1 MKRTRLPRYV
11 TRFIDRHG
19 KPRYRFRKKGQVG
32 RYFQA
37 EFGTVAFEAEYDACL
52 KGIAAPKIEIG
63 KGRTKPGTIADLI
76 RRYYAAPE
84 FTGLAASTKATYRN
98 QLDRFCR
105 DHGEKPVRLIERR
118 HIKAIIGAMS
128 DRPGAAN
135 SLLARLKLL
144 MKFAIEEGMRR
155 DNPAQSM
162 RGFRSGKDG
171 FHSWT
176 DDEIARFEAAHDVGT
191 RARLA
196 MALLLYTG
204 QRRSD
209 VVKMGHQHVSKG
221 RIQVKQQKTGANLWI
236 PIHPAL
242 VAIIEA
248 TPRDHLTFVTTAQ
261 DRPFTAA
268 GFGNWFREC
277 CDQAGLPQC
286 SAHGL
291 RKAAARR
298 LAEASCSNQQIKAI
312 TGHQTEAE
320 VSRYTRAAEQ
330 ELMAQQAMNTLSRGS
345 KNGTTVANP
354 TRKVRQNDR

>member
-1 MKRTRLPRYV
+1 MKRTRLPKYV
-11 TRFIDRHG
+11 TRFVDRHG
-19 KPRYRFRKKGQVG
+19 KPRYRFRKKGQAA

-37 EFGTVAFEAEYDACL
+37 EFNTPEFEAEYDACL
-52 KGIAAPKIEIG
+52 KGVAAPKIEVG
-63 KGRTKPGTIADLI
+63 QGRIKPGTVADLV

-84 FTGLAASTKATYRN
+84 FTGLADSTKATYRN
-98 QLDRFCR
+98 QLNRFIEL
-105 DHGEKPVRLIERR
+105 HGSKPVRLMERR

-144 MKFAIEEGMRR
+144 MKFAIEEGLRR
-155 DNPAQSM
+155 DNPALGVK
-162 RGFRSGKDG
+162 GFRTGNDG

-176 DDEIARFEAAHDVGT
+176 DDEIAKFEATHAIGT

-196 MALLLYTG
+196 MALLLNTG

-209 VVKMGHQHVSKG
+209 VVRMGHQHVSKG
-221 RIQVKQQKTGANLWI
+221 RIQVKQQKTGAHLWI
-236 PIHPAL
+236 PVHPDL
-242 VAIIEA
+242 VAIIAA
-248 TPRDHLTFVTTAQ
+248 TPRDNLTFVTTAQ
-261 DRPFTAA
+261 GKPFSAA

-277 CDQAGLPQC
+277 CDEAGLPQC

-298 LAEASCSNQQIKAI
+298 LAEAGCSNQQIKSI

-320 VSRYTRAAEQ
+320 VARYTRAAEQ
-330 ELMAQQAMNTLSRGS
+330 EVMAKQAMKALSKGR
-345 KNGTTVANP
+345 KKGTTVANP
-354 TRKVRQNDR
+354 KRKVRQNDR